1 MVGMRNGV
9 VDMEDKINEALLVKK
24 DNFKIDEINIIFDE
38 IIQSLDT
45 SDFIRANLIDV
56 QRKNGFKVSLDVFKR
71 IREAI
76 RNEKIVYGT
85 VTLDIK
91 DKEICYGKQIFDKG
105 VVLAITDGDV
115 YTNFELILRN
125 LLAYNTV
132 IFEDNGYMIG
142 TNGFVFRIVRSVLEK
157 YGYGANLI
165 QWTNL
170 DLEFADFANVDLVI
184 CVGSH
189 FIQRKVLERS
199 KSETLVSG
207 YNYFD
212 IYIESDKHMDF
223 IRKIVSLNLNLNLYV
238 KEGIKNDFDNVIW
251 VSDLDEAI
259 GQINYNGNGFSTAI
273 FTDDNAA
280 ASKFIKEVKSS
291 IIVVNTSPS
300 IERILDIRQS
310 NLVRFKS
317 IIYPSD

>member
-142 TNGFVFRIVRSVLEK
+142 TNGFVL
-157 YGYGANLI
+157 G
-165 QWTNL
+165 
-170 DLEFADFANVDLVI
+170 
-184 CVGSH
+184 
-189 FIQRKVLERS
+189 
-199 KSETLVSG
+199 
-207 YNYFD
+207 
-212 IYIESDKHMDF
+212 
-223 IRKIVSLNLNLNLYV
+223 
-238 KEGIKNDFDNVIW
+238 
-251 VSDLDEAI
+251 
-259 GQINYNGNGFSTAI
+259 
-273 FTDDNAA
+273 
-280 ASKFIKEVKSS
+280 
-291 IIVVNTSPS
+291 
-300 IERILDIRQS
+300 
-310 NLVRFKS
+310 
-317 IIYPSD
+317 